1 MIFND
6 VGIVPFKF
14 ACFDV
19 DQVKLRLQ
27 CQNIFSA
34 ARHLQFGNL
43 RARSDWAMEIL
54 LCSLIPYPRQRK
66 QRKPNIIQPGVEYNG
81 RRNGHVNAT
90 NTPRTF
96 LCTLW
101 VFGAHIGFVLRP
113 MKWSESHRDES
124 VSHKLWSKVITLA
137 QNAPARLNQMFVV

>member
-1 MIFND
+1 MS
-6 VGIVPFKF
+6 
-14 ACFDV
+14 
-19 DQVKLRLQ
+19 KLRLW

-66 QRKPNIIQPGVEYNG
+66 QRKPNIIHPGVEYNG

-101 VFGAHIGFVLRP
+101 VFEAHIGFVLRP

-124 VSHKLWSKVITLA
+124 VSSQTLVQSNYA
-137 QNAPARLNQMFVV
+137 CPKRSCQAEPNVRSMNTT